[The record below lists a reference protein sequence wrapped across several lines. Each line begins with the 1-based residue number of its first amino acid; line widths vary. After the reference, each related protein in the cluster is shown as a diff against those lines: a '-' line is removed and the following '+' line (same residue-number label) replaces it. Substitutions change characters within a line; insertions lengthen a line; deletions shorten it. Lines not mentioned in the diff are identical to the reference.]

1 LQPLVKQHLRSVARG
16 VVPGILLVVVGVVAS
31 VGPWSPL
38 ALGWADALA
47 SRGADEA
54 AASVYRSVA
63 HLGVTESIRERAA
76 YRVAMKTAV
85 TQGDPQLAIRALT
98 AYARQHPQGQG
109 RGEALARLA
118 DLYMAHLHAPSR
130 AAKAWRAAVESASDD
145 PEAPDW
151 LMRAALALEGAGK
164 DRQARALREQVARQ
178 YPERAA
184 EAWLASARL
193 LMERGDSDRAY
204 KLYEQVAE
212 SSHAR
217 ELRSIGRL
225 GMAICLENDGDLRG
239 AVAQLDEASE
249 DIPEDVWRTRR
260 ARILERQQTQE
271 RYAEN
276 QKKAAQKR

>member
-1 LQPLVKQHLRSVARG
+1 ML
-16 VVPGILLVVVGVVAS
+16 IGVVAS

-47 SRGADEA
+47 SRGADDA

-63 HLGVTESIRERAA
+63 HFGVTESIRERAA

-85 TQGDPQLAIRALT
+85 SHGDPKEAIRALT
-98 AYARQHPQGQG
+98 VYARQYPNGEG
-109 RGEALARLA
+109 RGETLARLA
-118 DLYMAHLHAPSR
+118 DLYMVHTQAPSR
-130 AAKAWRAAVESASDD
+130 AAKAWRAAVESSPDD

-164 DRQARALREQVARQ
+164 DRQARALRDQVAQ
-178 YPERAA
+178 KYPERAA

-193 LMERGDSDRAY
+193 LMERGDSERAY
-204 KLYEQVAE
+204 ALYEKVAE
-212 SSHAR
+212 STHAR

-225 GMAICLENDGDLRG
+225 GMAICLESGGDLRG
-239 AVAQLDEASE
+239 AVAQLDEAAE

-276 QKKAAQKR
+276 QKKAAEKR